1 MNSFGIV
8 YRSRA
13 DAEPEGELN
22 ALATAYR
29 FILNCHERKKAA
41 SESRPDDGTKTK
53 EDSASVSSLP
63 H

>member
-29 FILNCHERKKAA
+29 FILNCHERKKPPRRRNQDQGGFRQWK
-41 SESRPDDGTKTK
+41 S
-53 EDSASVSSLP
+53 
-63 H
+63 